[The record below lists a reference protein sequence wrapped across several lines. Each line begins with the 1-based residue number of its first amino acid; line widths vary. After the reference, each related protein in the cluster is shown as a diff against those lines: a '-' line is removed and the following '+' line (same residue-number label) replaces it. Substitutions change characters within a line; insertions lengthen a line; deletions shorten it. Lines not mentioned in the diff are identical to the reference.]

1 MISWYS
7 AVLIVYQS
15 PSAFDIFRVSYITI
29 MVSNQE
35 NFSACVSLSTLRSY
49 SKDIGLLVVAIREI
63 SVNKIDTIQT
73 YFDW

>member
-63 SVNKIDTIQT
+63 SVNKIDTVQT

>member
-1 MISWYS
+1 VISWYS

-15 PSAFDIFRVSYITI
+15 PSAFDIFSVSYITI

-49 SKDIGLLVVAIREI
+49 SKDIGLLIVAIREI
-63 SVNKIDTIQT
+63 SVNKIDTVQT

>member
-1 MISWYS
+1 MISWYGT
-7 AVLIVYQS
+7 VLIVYQS

-35 NFSACVSLSTLRSY
+35 NFSARVGLSTLRSY

-63 SVNKIDTIQT
+63 SVNKIDSVQT
-73 YFDW
+73 YFNW